1 MKRNLKN
8 NLWEPINLGKHDN
21 YNTND
26 ICDRWKKQRN
36 SWVGPKKVEGKAD
49 VRGQVTPSNIPD
61 ELTNVE
67 RRQIRRTFKS
77 LQGPY
82 KAFNH
87 YYPLEE
93 AVDLYMEIWYE
104 PSSSDY

>member
-1 MKRNLKN
+1 MRKHLKSD
-8 NLWEPINLGKHDN
+8 LWEPINLGKHEN
-21 YNTND
+21 YHTAA
-26 ICDRWKKQRN
+26 ICDRWKKERN
-36 SWVGPKKVEGKAD
+36 AWVGPKKSAGGD
-49 VRGQVTPSNIPD
+49 VRGQLTPSNIPD

-82 KAFNH
+82 KQFNH

>member
-36 SWVGPKKVEGKAD
+36 AWVGVSDANCVESK
-49 VRGQVTPSNIPD
+49 
-61 ELTNVE
+61 
-67 RRQIRRTFKS
+67 
-77 LQGPY
+77 
-82 KAFNH
+82 FNK
-87 YYPLEE
+87 L
-93 AVDLYMEIWYE
+93 L
-104 PSSSDY
+104 SSV